1 VQWKERMQRVK
12 TEGVRLKEE
21 EKKVDTPET
30 SLNPTPYALRLD
42 REQKKELQRLQK
54 QFSKLEEEINQLN
67 ANKTN
72 LEAELAKPENY
83 SDKNKFLQLEKDYNI
98 IRQKITSANLNYEQL
113 FEKIMELEGG

>member
-1 VQWKERMQRVK
+1 M
-12 TEGVRLKEE
+12 LE
-21 EKKVDTPET
+21 EKKETKPENSEHRT
-30 SLNPTPYALRLD
+30 QNIEHKTQNDLS

-67 ANKTN
+67 TNKTN

-98 IRQKITSANLNYEQL
+98 IQQKIAAANLNYEQL
-113 FEKIMELEGG
+113 FEKIMALES